1 MDEKTKE
8 MLSMSGI
15 SVSPLLEKIRMGG
28 GMEAEKEFFA
38 ELRRLPDD
46 GRFEAFS
53 SALLAGDMEQ
63 VLQLAYE
70 LESRFRRVYAE
81 RLCTLFSRQIVLIM
95 EGHWDLSIEM
105 MPEIFTEYKYLAT
118 TIRKYLHGEPPAPEN
133 T

>member
-15 SVSPLLEKIRMGG
+15 SVSPLLEKIRTGS
-28 GMEAEKEFFA
+28 MEAEKEFFA

-95 EGHWDLSIEM
+95 
-105 MPEIFTEYKYLAT
+105 
-118 TIRKYLHGEPPAPEN
+118 
-133 T
+133 